1 MGFTELTGWAA
12 SIITSMIFIP
22 QLIKA
27 LKTKETKDISIWMLL
42 LSLVANVLWLLNG
55 TLTQNHPLMAS
66 GGFIILV
73 SMSLIMFKLWNE
85 KKH

>member
-22 QLIKA
+22 QLFKA
-27 LKTKETKDISIWMLL
+27 LRTKETKDISIWMLF
-42 LSLVANVLWLLNG
+42 LSLVANALWLLNG

-73 SMSLIMFKLWNE
+73 SVTLICFKYWNE
-85 KKH
+85 KER

>member
-22 QLIKA
+22 QLYKA
-27 LKTKETKDISIWMLL
+27 LKTRETKDISMWMLF
-42 LSLVANVLWLLNG
+42 LSLLANMLWLLNG

-73 SMSLIMFKLWNE
+73 SVTLISFKLWNE
-85 KKH
+85 NK